1 MSIKNL
7 WKETAKLRLF
17 SLMKIPLVFLAS
29 PKIIEISDKR
39 IELKIP
45 LNYITKNHLGSMYFG
60 ALCIG
65 ADMAIGLLGFSKIE
79 KASNKVNIIFKD
91 VKAQFLKR
99 PEGDVHFI
107 CEGGEGIENL
117 ISQAIATGERQS
129 ETFKTYAVVPKI
141 DKEKVVAEFY
151 LTLSAKKRKA

>member
-1 MSIKNL
+1 MLIKNL
-7 WKETAKLRLF
+7 WKETVKLRL
-17 SLMKIPLVFLAS
+17 LGLRKIPLVFLTS
-29 PKIIEISDKR
+29 PKVVEMSDKR

-65 ADMAIGLLGFSKIE
+65 ADMAIGLLGFAKIE
-79 KASNKVNIIFKD
+79 EAKSKVSIIFKD
-91 VKAQFLKR
+91 VKAQFFRR

-107 CEGGEGIENL
+107 CEEGEGIENL
-117 ISQAIATGERQS
+117 ISEAIATGERQS
-129 ETFKTYAVVPKI
+129 KAFKTYAVVPKI

-151 LTLSAKKRKA
+151 LTLSAKKIS